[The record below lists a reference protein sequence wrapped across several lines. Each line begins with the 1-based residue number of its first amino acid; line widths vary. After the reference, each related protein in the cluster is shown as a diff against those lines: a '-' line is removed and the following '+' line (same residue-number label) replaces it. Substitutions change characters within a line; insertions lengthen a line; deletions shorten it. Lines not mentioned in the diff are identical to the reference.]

1 VIGLKTFKVFF
12 VDVDSVILLHAP
24 LHPGNE
30 SFHRVLVVLVLLNLL
45 AKAFDVALFGEVYI
59 LGPPPFDVLH
69 AGVLHDDAL
78 GVDFCFAV
86 VRGRVDQS

>member
-1 VIGLKTFKVFF
+1 MIGLKTFKVFF
-12 VDVDSVILLHAP
+12 VDVDGVILLHAP

-59 LGPPPFDVLH
+59 LRPSPFDMLH
-69 AGVLHDDAL
+69 AGVLRDYAL
-78 GVDFCFAV
+78 GVDFCLAA
-86 VRGRVDQS
+86 VRGRVNRG